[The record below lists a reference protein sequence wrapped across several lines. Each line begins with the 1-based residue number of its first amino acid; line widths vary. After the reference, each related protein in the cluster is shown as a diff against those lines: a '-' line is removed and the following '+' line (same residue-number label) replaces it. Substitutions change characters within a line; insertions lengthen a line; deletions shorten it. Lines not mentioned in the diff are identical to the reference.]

1 MWYEKVGVKHFHEIF
16 KPKQPNEINH
26 FVSEILNIPPAS
38 KSVPTNCPRCQ
49 AVLVRKAI
57 PYVELVAYVCP
68 SSHGLWITSEVQN
81 RLRQFIHEQIKIT
94 RRKRWTARILGFL
107 IAFTLIA
114 SNSQLLNPLKT
125 CLKTIKKNVTSKL
138 QSHGIL
144 TTPRS
149 INNSITMTP
158 FQMDEQSIGNPD
170 ELVFLHQWAIVI
182 TEALINKNGFV
193 AVLNRERSPDKLW
206 LSFRSFQERHNEI
219 IRYMEMLHVPKTLK
233 RFHSSILNALQSQVL
248 FYMDFVDGKI
258 QNPQYSVAK
267 AANNRFRIKSLEEL
281 RNARIQF
288 LQLYPTIEPKT
299 LAALEERLDALV
311 SLE

>member
-16 KPKQPNEINH
+16 KPKQLNEINH
-26 FVSEILNIPPAS
+26 FISEILTIPPAS

-49 AVLVRKAI
+49 AALVRKAI

-68 SSHGLWITSEVQN
+68 SSHGLWITLEVQD

-107 IAFTLIA
+107 IAFALIV
-114 SNSQLLNPLKT
+114 SNPQLLTPFNTGLKI
-125 CLKTIKKNVTSKL
+125 IKKAVISTL
-138 QSHGIL
+138 QSHGFL
-144 TTPRS
+144 TSSRS
-149 INNSITMTP
+149 ANNPIAMAS
-158 FQMDEQSIGNPD
+158 FQIDERSIGNPD
-170 ELVFLHQWAIVI
+170 ELVFLNQWAIVI
-182 TEALINKNGFV
+182 TEVLINKTAFV
-193 AVLNRERSPDKLW
+193 AVLNLERSPDKLW

-219 IRYMEMLHVPKTLK
+219 IRYMELLHVPEKLK

-258 QNPQYSVAK
+258 QDPQYSAAK

-281 RNARIQF
+281 HNARMQF
-288 LQLYPTIEPKT
+288 LQLYP
-299 LAALEERLDALV
+299 ALEPQTFAAFEDCLDALV
-311 SLE
+311 KLE